1 MFVEAF
7 SFRNVKQDTLFIK
20 IKKKTN
26 PMRSFTTALYL
37 LCFSLLLSISSCA
50 SYVSCGGDKDAFVDN
65 FYTFIE
71 ELKEEQKQGKLSD
84 SQWESYDAKFK
95 KLTEEC
101 YPEFEDKLNTT
112 DQLGVAAS
120 VAAYY
125 YAKHGL
131 TAIVQLAKAE
141 LAIQRV
147 LLEIDYTVLF
157 SAAKEIIN
165 NPDEIHKIMDDLED
179 RYGE

>member
-1 MFVEAF
+1 
-7 SFRNVKQDTLFIK
+7 
-20 IKKKTN
+20 
-26 PMRSFTTALYL
+26 MRSFTPALCL
-37 LCFSLLLSISSCA
+37 LCFPLLLLISSC
-50 SYVSCGGDKDAFVDN
+50 SNYIGCGGDKDAFVDN
-65 FYTFIE
+65 FYAFIE
-71 ELKEEQKQGKLSD
+71 DLKEEQKEGKLSA

-101 YPEFEDKLNTT
+101 FPQFEDELSTT
-112 DQLGVAAS
+112 DRLGVAAS

-131 TAIVQLAKAE
+131 TAMIKLAQAE
-141 LAIQRV
+141 LAIQKV

-165 NPDEIHKIMDDLED
+165 NPDEIHKIMDDLD
-179 RYGE
+179 KRYGE

>member
-1 MFVEAF
+1 
-7 SFRNVKQDTLFIK
+7 
-20 IKKKTN
+20 
-26 PMRSFTTALYL
+26 MRSFTTRLPLFYL
-37 LCFSLLLSISSCA
+37 SLLVLFSSCA
-50 SYVSCGGDKDAFVDN
+50 NHISCGGDKDAFVDN
-65 FYTFIE
+65 FYTFIDD
-71 ELKEEQKQGKLSD
+71 LKAEQKEGKLSD
-84 SQWESYDAKFK
+84 SQWESYDIKFK

-101 YPEFEDKLNTT
+101 YPQFENDLTTT

-131 TAIVQLAKAE
+131 SAMIKLAQAE
-141 LAIQRV
+141 LAIQKV

-165 NPDEIHKIMDDLED
+165 NPDEIHKIMGDLD
-179 RYGE
+179 KRYGK

>member
-1 MFVEAF
+1 M
-7 SFRNVKQDTLFIK
+7 
-20 IKKKTN
+20 
-26 PMRSFTTALYL
+26 
-37 LCFSLLLSISSCA
+37 SSCA
-50 SYVSCGGDKDAFVDN
+50 NYISCGGDKDTFVDN

-71 ELKEEQKQGKLSD
+71 EVKDEQKQGEISD
-84 SQWESYDAKFK
+84 AQWESYDAKFK

-101 YPEFEDKLNTT
+101 FPQFENDLTTT

-125 YAKHGL
+125 YAKHGAG
-131 TAIVQLAKAE
+131 AIIKLAQAE
-141 LAIQRV
+141 LAIQKV

-165 NPDEIHKIMDDLED
+165 NPDEIHKIMDDLEK
-179 RYGE
+179 RYGK

>member
-20 IKKKTN
+20 NIKKTN
-26 PMRSFTTALYL
+26 PMRSFTTGQYL
-37 LCFSLLLSISSCA
+37 LCFPLLLSLSSCA